1 MVYCIADTV
10 TKKEKSKLRLK
21 EDENC
26 DVPRETIVVFQGF
39 VGCCFTWNIFIY
51 FISLSKA
58 PVRFNCFTWNNCSVC
73 C

>member
-1 MVYCIADTV
+1 M
-10 TKKEKSKLRLK
+10 RLK

-26 DVPRETIVVFQGF
+26 DVPRETIVLFQF
-39 VGCCFTWNIFIY
+39 HEMLFHVEHIYIFY
-51 FISLSKA
+51 ISSKA